1 MKKHEHLFLA
11 IGAADEDL
19 LRRSEESGKRRRLR
33 LWGAALTAAACLA
46 LILTAL
52 LPRLT
57 DGGNVIPPSP
67 SGPDDPP
74 AVVTPPENTPPEDVT
89 LPTDPDI
96 SFDPQSPDAVFH
108 FLQYTGDAEAAAPG
122 FTIYINEELYA
133 LSKQNG
139 ACVVRPK
146 DPVQIPGAELP
157 PCELWITHQ
166 SQSLEEAKA
175 ALPESWRTKYPTL
188 SDWESD
194 PLTGALRLYGWES
207 TDWDAEYFEAFLFD
221 DGEGGAYVLS
231 FTCFMEAVEGHGA
244 RFADMIRTFR
254 PVRQGVPLWL
264 TELDTAAQAV
274 TRAVLTGSLSD
285 GAAYIA
291 EGADME
297 GYGEDASPYVSI
309 SAFNYTV
316 DDVRSPASAIV
327 SVQCRVDIED
337 SYDYLTIEMRYQNGR
352 WLALWSGLEK

>member
-1 MKKHEHLFLA
+1 MKKHERLFLA

-19 LRRSEESGKRRRLR
+19 LRRSEEAGKRRRLR
-33 LWGAALTAAACLA
+33 RWGTALTAAACLA

-52 LPRLT
+52 LPRLA
-57 DGGNVIPPSP
+57 DGGDVVPPSP
-67 SGPDDPP
+67 SGPHDPP
-74 AVVTPPENTPPEDVT
+74 TVSTPPENTPPEDVT
-89 LPTDPDI
+89 LPADPDI

-108 FLQYTGDAEAAAPG
+108 FLQYTGDTESAALG

-133 LSKQNG
+133 LSEQSG

-254 PVRQGVPLWL
+254 SVRQGVPPWL

>member
-1 MKKHEHLFLA
+1 MKKHERLFLA

-57 DGGNVIPPSP
+57 GGGNVVPPSP

-74 AVVTPPENTPPEDVT
+74 AVVAPPENTPPEDVT

-122 FTIYINEELYA
+122 FTIYINEEFYA

-139 ACVVRPK
+139 ARVVRPK
-146 DPVQIPGAELP
+146 DPVRIPGAELP

-221 DGEGGAYVLS
+221 DGEGGTYVLS

-274 TRAVLTGSLSD
+274 ARAVLTGSPSA
-285 GAAYIA
+285 GAPYIA

-316 DDVRSPASAIV
+316 DDVQSPASAIV